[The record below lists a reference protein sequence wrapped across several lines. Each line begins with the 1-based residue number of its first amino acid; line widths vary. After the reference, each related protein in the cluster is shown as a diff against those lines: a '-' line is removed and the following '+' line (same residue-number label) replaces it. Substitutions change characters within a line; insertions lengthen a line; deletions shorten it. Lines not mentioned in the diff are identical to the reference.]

1 MQQPVSPVDVAIS
14 PCPNDTF
21 AFCGLRNDPSW
32 RLHYLDIEELNIG
45 LLESRFAISK
55 GSFSLIDCIAGNY
68 ELLPVG
74 AAIGR
79 GVGPVL
85 VGRLFD
91 GCRLALPGANTTAHR
106 LFQFYRKTVHS
117 ALQLTLRQMPFF
129 EILPALRRNEIDAA
143 VLIHEGR
150 FVYAREGLALI
161 EDLGDWYEKKTGAM
175 IPLGAI
181 YARKDLPAQ
190 TVQNFTARLRQAI
203 HNSRVAYDTKSSH
216 YRSEILP
223 FMLEKAQEHETA
235 VVEAHVDTY
244 VTADTE
250 DLSAVAIK
258 SIDVFRQNC
267 LGQNDQIPR

>member
-1 MQQPVSPVDVAIS
+1 MQQAESCIEVAIS

-21 AFCGLRNDPSW
+21 AFYGISSNPAY
-32 RLHYLDIEELNIG
+32 RLHYLDIEELNLG
-45 LLESRFAISK
+45 LLQKSFAITK
-55 GSFSLIDCIAGNY
+55 GSFSLIDRIAADY

-91 GCRLALPGANTTAHR
+91 GCRLALPGENTTAHR
-106 LFQFYRKTVHS
+106 LFSFYQKTVHP
-117 ALQLTLRQMPFF
+117 ALQLRLRQMPFYR
-129 EILPALRRNEIDAA
+129 ILPALRRHEIDAA

-150 FVYAREGLALI
+150 FVYAREGLTLL
-161 EDLGDWYEKKTGAM
+161 EDLGDWYEKTTGAM

-181 YARKDLPAQ
+181 YARKDIAASAVQ
-190 TVQNFTARLRQAI
+190 TFIAALRDSI
-203 HNSRVAYDTKSSH
+203 RRSRMEYAAKSSC
-216 YRSEILP
+216 YRREILP
-223 FMLEKAQEHETA
+223 FLLQMAQEQDTA

-250 DLSAVAIK
+250 DLSAEALK
-258 SIDVFRQNC
+258 SIDVFRQKC
-267 LGQNDQIPR
+267 LPQGSPA

>member
-1 MQQPVSPVDVAIS
+1 MQPAAGPIDVAIS

-21 AFCGLRNDPSW
+21 AFCGLRHNQDY
-32 RLHYLDIEELNIG
+32 RLHYLDIEELNLG

-55 GSFSLIDCIAGNY
+55 GSFSLIDRIAADY
-68 ELLPVG
+68 QLLPVG

-91 GCRLALPGANTTAHR
+91 GCRLALPGENTTAHR
-106 LFQFYRKTVHS
+106 LFRFYRNAVHP
-117 ALQLTLRQMPFF
+117 AMQLALRQMPFF
-129 EILPALRRNEIDAA
+129 EILPAMRRGEIDAA

-150 FVYAREGLALI
+150 FVYAREGLSLV
-161 EDLGDWYEKKTGAM
+161 EDLGDWYEKTTGAM

-181 YARKDLPAQ
+181 FARRDLPASA
-190 TVQNFTARLRQAI
+190 TGTFTSALREAI
-203 HNSRVAYDTKSSH
+203 HGSRLAYKARNSH
-216 YRSEILP
+216 YHSEILP
-223 FMLEKAQEHETA
+223 FMLEMAQERETA

-250 DLSAVAIK
+250 NLSTEALN

-267 LGQNDQIPR
+267 LNQGNPISR

>member
-1 MQQPVSPVDVAIS
+1 MRQGKAPIDVAIS

-21 AFCGLRNDPSW
+21 AFCGLRNDPAYH
-32 RLHYLDIEELNIG
+32 LHYLDIEQLNVA
-45 LLESRFAISK
+45 LLEDRYAISK
-55 GSFSLIDCIAGNY
+55 GSFSLIDRIAGTY

-91 GCRLALPGANTTAHR
+91 GCRLALPGENTTAHR
-106 LFQFYRKTVHS
+106 LFQFYQKSVNP
-117 ALQLTLRQMPFF
+117 AMQLSLHQMPFF
-129 EILPALRRNEIDAA
+129 AILPALRRGEIDAA

-150 FVYAREGLALI
+150 FVYAREGLPLV

-175 IPLGAI
+175 IPLGAV
-181 YARKDLPAQ
+181 YAKKDLPAH
-190 TVQNFTARLRQAI
+190 TTAAFTAALRQAI
-203 HNSRVAYDTKSSH
+203 HESRVAYAEKSSH

-223 FMLEKAQEHETA
+223 FMLELAQEHETA
-235 VVEAHVDTY
+235 LVEAHVATY
-244 VTADTE
+244 VTEDTE
-250 DLSAVAIK
+250 NLSAEAMK

-267 LGQNDQIPR
+267 LGWAS